1 MPTLDM
7 LNKKRTTKNEKDS
20 QYGQLVQMVD
30 NLNAK
35 ISCWIIKIKIKSKT
49 SLESVYGSKFICDIA
64 LKKKKLVYKTCIH
77 IENAKWII
85 DIGDSISK

>member
-20 QYGQLVQMVD
+20 QYGKLVQMVD

-35 ISCWIIKIKIKSKT
+35 ISC
-49 SLESVYGSKFICDIA
+49 
-64 LKKKKLVYKTCIH
+64 
-77 IENAKWII
+77 
-85 DIGDSISK
+85 